1 MITNTFITIL
11 KPILPPPPHNNEL
24 ITFYKSNAG
33 IAFEYGNEVHE
44 HPENYD
50 IILQSMY
57 PDYND
62 YKLYELSTEQVKHHK
77 FMAIPNYGD
86 TPPDEGNNWRKATK
100 KEIMDIF
107 AVYQGHDALLEKDR
121 EIDIPISFRRPEPLV
136 KLVYNAPPIDYT
148 KNVGGIL
155 TDKDELITYDIRKEE
170 EHNDTYQ
177 FVLNVRTRNKDEESN
192 FENDFYHIYIL
203 DDIIIP

>member
-1 MITNTFITIL
+1 M
-11 KPILPPPPHNNEL
+11 
-24 ITFYKSNAG
+24 ITFYKSNSG
-33 IAFEYGNEVHE
+33 TGFEYGNEVNE

-50 IILQSMY
+50 IILQNKY
-57 PDYND
+57 PDYNG